1 MAYSFPQSLKV
12 LVNQVVK
19 NSSEIFGLFYGCRDY
34 LTRKLFGPREIL
46 NRHILGLSYYYQ
58 GAWHLALIKHVNKKS
73 RVMSVKGSYDLVS
86 GNSMAMDV
94 TDAVKLILGPAEDC
108 YGQDIYPEDMGFSSL
123 TFEVLTDDYTSA
135 RMIVVKSKE
144 SIIKKLQEPQII
156 ENFVES
162 KSSNEKL

>member
-1 MAYSFPQSLKV
+1 MAHSFSHSLKV
-12 LVNQVVK
+12 LSEQVVR
-19 NSSEIFGLFYGCRDY
+19 NSSEIFRLFYGCRDD
-34 LTRKLFGPREIL
+34 LMRKLFGPREIL

-73 RVMSVKGSYDLVS
+73 QVMSVKGSYDLVS
-86 GNSMAMDV
+86 ENSITMDV
-94 TDAVKLILGPAEDC
+94 TDTVKLILGPAEDC

-135 RMIVVKSKE
+135 RIITVKSKE

-162 KSSNEKL
+162 KSGNEKL